1 MDDDERRL
9 SDEAVEAV
17 NARLRADM
25 AEYAQRRQRRLW
37 LGLAATAV
45 LGVLAV
51 LTVGLFAFLAVV
63 LVAYL
68 VGEEAG
74 FNDGWDRACRM
85 PVDAAIALEEYEQ
98 VNRSWQDED

>member
-1 MDDDERRL
+1 MSDERQL

-17 NARLRADM
+17 NARLQADM
-25 AEYAQRRQRRLW
+25 AAYAQRRLRRLW

-51 LTVGLFAFLAVV
+51 LTVGVIAFLAVV

-68 VGEEAG
+68 VGDEHG

-85 PVDAAIALEEYEQ
+85 PVDAAIALEEYDQ
-98 VNRSWQDED
+98 VNRSWRDQD